1 MPEKRWYIYTFDV
14 LLMAK
19 YLDVYVGDKR
29 FRCDN
34 YFLIG
39 AQEFEMFVKEY
50 HKNIAKNT

>member
-1 MPEKRWYIYTFDV
+1 MN
-14 LLMAK
+14 

-50 HKNIAKNT
+50 HKNIAKNK